1 MDNRAAMRKSEV
13 RCVILADSHH
23 AMSEGIRGLVASVFN
38 AVVMVADEV
47 SLIEGASRL
56 DSELAIVDTALSR
69 GNILALVRRL
79 RIGFPDMKLLV
90 LGISDQPLL
99 ARRVLDAGAGGFVL
113 KRMVATDLLPAIDA
127 VLAGESYISPAAINL
142 QARPL

>member
-1 MDNRAAMRKSEV
+1 MRKSEV

-56 DSELAIVDTALSR
+56 ESELAIVDTALSR
-69 GNILALVRRL
+69 GNILTLVRRL
-79 RIGFPDMKLLV
+79 RTGFPEMKLLV
-90 LGISDQPLL
+90 LGMSDQPLL
-99 ARRVLDAGAGGFVL
+99 ARRVVDAGAGGFVL
-113 KRMVATDLLPAIDA
+113 KRAVATDLLPAIDA
-127 VLAGESYISPAAINL
+127 VLAGESYISPSALDLRVRSLN
-142 QARPL
+142 

>member
-1 MDNRAAMRKSEV
+1 MSRSEV

-23 AMSEGIRGLVASVFN
+23 AMSEGIRGLVASIFN

-47 SLIEGASRL
+47 SLLEGASRL

-69 GNILALVRRL
+69 GNILTLIRRL
-79 RIGFPDMKLLV
+79 RSGFPEMKVLV

-99 ARRVLDAGAGGFVL
+99 VQRILDAGAAGFVL

-127 VLAGESYISPAAINL
+127 VLSGQSYVSPAAVNFQSKL
-142 QARPL
+142 LN

>member
-1 MDNRAAMRKSEV
+1 MRKSEI

-56 DSELAIVDTALSR
+56 DCELAIVDAALSR
-69 GNILALVRRL
+69 GNILTLVRRL
-79 RIGFPDMKLLV
+79 RVGFPDMKLLV
-90 LGISDQPLL
+90 LGMTDQPVL

-113 KRMVATDLLPAIDA
+113 KRAVATDLLPAIEA
-127 VLAGESYISPAAINL
+127 VLAGEFYISPAVKSSHSRSFN
-142 QARPL
+142 

>member
-1 MDNRAAMRKSEV
+1 
-13 RCVILADSHH
+13 
-23 AMSEGIRGLVASVFN
+23 MSEGIRGLVASVFN

-56 DSELAIVDTALSR
+56 ESELAIVDTALSR
-69 GNILALVRRL
+69 GNILTLVRRL
-79 RIGFPDMKLLV
+79 RAGFPEMKLLV

-113 KRMVATDLLPAIDA
+113 KRTIATDLLPAIDA
-127 VLAGESYISPAAINL
+127 VLAGESYISPSAL
-142 QARPL
+142 DLHFRPLH